1 MKTSFRTLKRIGG
14 EWRTDYHPAVDG
26 DKYVCMDRIIS
37 SSPCL
42 IYSYGIRD
50 DWTFEDYMA
59 GEHRCTVWAHD
70 HTVQYPNK
78 RGDNIH
84 FVQQGLGIG
93 QNLDTLNNFI
103 ERNGHKDTVIEY
115 LKVSKGS
122 MRFLLLY
129 LLHFFLLVYLQ

>member
-1 MKTSFRTLKRIGG
+1 MKTSLRTLKRIGG

-37 SSPCL
+37 TSPCL

-70 HTVQYPNK
+70 HTVQY
-78 RGDNIH
+78 
-84 FVQQGLGIG
+84 
-93 QNLDTLNNFI
+93 T
-103 ERNGHKDTVIEY
+103 
-115 LKVSKGS
+115 
-122 MRFLLLY
+122 
-129 LLHFFLLVYLQ
+129 FFLHKKPSYKKVRLKKSEN

>member
-1 MKTSFRTLKRIGG
+1 MKTSLRTLKRIGG
-14 EWRTDYHPAVDG
+14 EWRTDNHPAVDG

-59 GEHRCTVWAHD
+59 EEHRCTVWAHD

-84 FVQQGLGIG
+84 FLQQGLGIG

-115 LKVSKGS
+115 LKVCIG
-122 MRFLLLY
+122 L
-129 LLHFFLLVYLQ
+129 